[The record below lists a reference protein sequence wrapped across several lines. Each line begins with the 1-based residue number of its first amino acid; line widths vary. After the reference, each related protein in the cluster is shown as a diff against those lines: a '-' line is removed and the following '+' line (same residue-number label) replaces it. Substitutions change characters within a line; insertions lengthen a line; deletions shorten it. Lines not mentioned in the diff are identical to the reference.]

1 MLHDVRYAA
10 RSLAKR
16 PWVTIAAALSLAL
29 GMGAAAIIFS
39 WVHGVLWHPLPGVI
53 RQTEL
58 FVVGGQSSTGGS
70 NSYSYPDYVDLRD
83 GAQSLDALIACNA
96 IGLNVGPS
104 DGRPAEQIF
113 GSFVTA
119 GYFDVLG
126 VTPALG
132 RTFTRDE
139 AETPNGPAVAVISH
153 RLWQR
158 RFGGTPAVVG
168 STIVINNRQFEIIGV
183 APEQFWGTLVGAD
196 LEAWLP
202 IALQGAISTNDLLNA
217 RSVRWLQLHA
227 RLKPGVTPEQ
237 AQADLDATVRRLAA
251 AYPDIYQG
259 RRALVLPLWLTPWGA
274 PALMRGILMV
284 LSVAVSFV
292 LLLTAAN
299 VANLLVARALDRRR
313 EMAMRMALG
322 ASRGRLIRQML
333 LESLL
338 LGLLGG
344 LGATFVASWSSRLLS
359 VLSPP
364 AGFSIR
370 FNVSLDTTVLVFV
383 ICVAVVTGIL
393 SGVAFAIHGSR
404 GDAAV
409 VLREEAQSLAGGAAG
424 TRLLRRVL
432 VAAEVAIATVVLIAA
447 SMSLRS
453 IQRADRIDPGFNP
466 DGVFLAGYDLR
477 SASYSTERGR
487 GFHLRVLERLRN
499 LPGVQGVTLARSV
512 PLGLDGFANTEVTV
526 EGYAAAPAEDR
537 HVRMNT
543 VGPEYF
549 RHMQIPLRG
558 GRDFTERDNESVPLV
573 AIVNETMAKRYWKGD
588 PLGSRFSAGE
598 DVLEVIGVAAD
609 SKIFNVSE
617 EPRPFYYRPVLQQ
630 YRPDMVLHLRTAD
643 PALSAQIR
651 DAFHELD
658 PNLPVPRFY
667 TLRTHMRTS
676 LFPQLMARTLLTG
689 LAFLSIILVIVGLC
703 SVIAYAVSQRRRELA
718 IRLAFGAT
726 QQQVVGLV
734 IREGVLVVGIGVV
747 VGVAIAA
754 SLGRYASPLL
764 LGMPAFDALAFG
776 GASVVLIVLAM
787 GSALL
792 PALGARRVEPI
803 VALRH
808 Q

>member
-10 RSLAKR
+10 RSLAIR
-16 PWVTIAAALSLAL
+16 PWVTIAAAISLAL

-53 RQTEL
+53 RQSEL
-58 FVVGGQSSTGGS
+58 FAVGGQSSTGGS

-83 GAQSLDALIACNA
+83 GAQSLSALVACNA
-96 IGLNVGPS
+96 IGLSLGPS

-113 GSFVTA
+113 GSLVTA
-119 GYFDVLG
+119 NYFEVLG
-126 VTPALG
+126 VAPAMG
-132 RTFTRDE
+132 RVFSRAE
-139 AETPNGPAVAVISH
+139 AETPNGPAVVVISH

-158 RFGGTPAVVG
+158 RFDGAPSAVG
-168 STIVINNRQFEIIGV
+168 STLVINNRQFEIIGV

-196 LEAWLP
+196 LEVWLP
-202 IALQGAISTNDLLNA
+202 IAQQATISTTDLLNSRA
-217 RSVRWLQLHA
+217 VRWLQLHA
-227 RLKPGVTPEQ
+227 RLKPGVTPAQ
-237 AQADLDATVRRLAA
+237 AQADLDRLIERLAST
-251 AYPDIYQG
+251 YPEVYQN

-313 EMAMRMALG
+313 EMAMRLALG

-333 LESLL
+333 IESLM

-344 LGATFVASWSSRLLS
+344 LGATFVASWSAPLLS

-364 AGFSIR
+364 AGFAIR
-370 FNVSLDTTVLVFV
+370 FNVHLDVTVLVFV

-393 SGVAFAIHGSR
+393 AGVAFAVHGSR
-404 GDAAV
+404 ADAAV
-409 VLREEAQSLAGGAAG
+409 VLREQAQSLAGGHSG
-424 TRLLRRVL
+424 TRLRRTL
-432 VAAEVAIATVVLIAA
+432 VAAEVAIATIVLIAA
-447 SMSLRS
+447 TMSLKS
-453 IQRADRIDPGFNP
+453 IQRAERINPGFNA

-477 SASYSTERGR
+477 SVSYSTERGR
-487 GFHLRVLERLRN
+487 LFHARLLERLRAM
-499 LPGVQGVTLARSV
+499 PGVQGVTVARSV
-512 PLGLDGFANTEVTV
+512 PLGLDGFANTQVTV

-549 RHMQIPLRG
+549 RQMQIPLRG
-558 GRDFTERDNESVPLV
+558 GRDFTDRDNESAPLV
-573 AIVNETMAKRYWKGD
+573 AIVNETMAARYWKGD
-588 PLGSRFSAGE
+588 PVGSRFSVGDE
-598 DVLEVIGVAAD
+598 VLQVIGVAAD
-609 SKIFNVSE
+609 SKIINVSE

-630 YRPDMVLHLRTAD
+630 YRPDMVLHVRASD
-643 PALSAQIR
+643 PSLPTQVR
-651 DAFHELD
+651 DAVHELE
-658 PNLPVPRFY
+658 PNLPVLRLY

-676 LFPQLMARTLLTG
+676 MFPQLMARTLLTG
-689 LAFLSIILVIVGLC
+689 LAFLSIILVLVGLC

-726 QQQVVGLV
+726 HGQVVSLV
-734 IREGVLVVGIGVV
+734 IREGALVVG
-747 VGVAIAA
+747 VGVTLGFAIAVA
-754 SLGRYASPLL
+754 LGRYASPLL

-776 GASVVLIVLAM
+776 GASALLIVLAM

-792 PALGARRVEPI
+792 PALRARRVEPI

>member
-16 PWVTIAAALSLAL
+16 PWVTIAAAISLAL

-39 WVHGVLWHPLPGVI
+39 WVDGVLWHPLPGVI
-53 RQTEL
+53 RQGEL
-58 FVVGGQSSTGGS
+58 FAIGGQSSTGGS
-70 NSYSYPDYVDLRD
+70 NSYSYPDYIDLRD
-83 GAQSLDALIACNA
+83 GAQSIESLIACNA

-104 DGRPAEQIF
+104 DGRPAEQVF
-113 GSFVTA
+113 GSFVSA
-119 GYFDVLG
+119 GYFEVLG

-132 RTFTRDE
+132 RTFTRTE
-139 AETPNGPAVAVISH
+139 AETPNSAALAVISH

-158 RFGGTPAVVG
+158 RFGGAATAVG

-196 LEAWLP
+196 LEVWLP
-202 IALQGAISTNDLLNA
+202 MALQATISANDLLNA

-237 AQADLDATVRRLAA
+237 AQADLDRLVERLAA
-251 AYPDIYQG
+251 TYPDIYQN

-292 LLLTAAN
+292 LVLTAAN

-313 EMAMRMALG
+313 EMAMRLALG
-322 ASRGRLIRQML
+322 AGRGRLIRQML
-333 LESLL
+333 MESLM

-344 LGATFVASWSSRLLS
+344 IGATFVASWSARLLS

-370 FNVSLDTTVLVFV
+370 FNVGLDITVLVFV
-383 ICVAVVTGIL
+383 ISVAVVTGIL

-404 GDAAV
+404 PDAAV
-409 VLREEAQSLAGGAAG
+409 VLREEAQSLAGGSGGA
-424 TRLLRRVL
+424 RLRRVL

-447 SMSLRS
+447 TMSLRS
-453 IQRADRIDPGFNP
+453 IQRAERIDPGFNP

-477 SASYSTERGR
+477 AASYSTERGR
-487 GFHLRVLERLRN
+487 VFHSRVLERLRAV
-499 LPGVQGVTLARSV
+499 PGVQGVTLARSV
-512 PLGLDGFANTEVTV
+512 PLGLDGFANQQVTV
-526 EGYAAAPAEDR
+526 EGYAAAPAEDL

-543 VGPEYF
+543 VGPDYF
-549 RHMQIPLRG
+549 KQMQIPLRG
-558 GRDFTERDNESVPLV
+558 GRDFSERDNASAPLA

-588 PLGSRFSAGE
+588 PVGSRFSAGDE
-598 DVLEVIGVAAD
+598 VLEVIGVAAD

-617 EPRPFYYRPVLQQ
+617 TPQPFFYRPVLQQ
-630 YRPDMVLHLRTAD
+630 HRPDMVLHLRATD
-643 PALSAQIR
+643 PALSAQVR

-658 PNLPVPRFY
+658 PNLPVLRLY
-667 TLRTHMRTS
+667 TLRQHMRTS

-689 LAFLSIILVIVGLC
+689 LAFLSIILVLVGLC

-726 QQQVVGLV
+726 QRQVVGLV
-734 IREGVLVVGIGVV
+734 IREGALVVGIGVV
-747 VGVAIAA
+747 LGVAIAA

-776 GASVVLIVLAM
+776 AASATLIVLAM

-792 PALGARRVEPI
+792 PALRARRVEPI

>member
-16 PWVTIAAALSLAL
+16 PWVTVAAAISLAL

-53 RQTEL
+53 RQSEL
-58 FVVGGQSSTGGS
+58 FAIGGQSSTGGS

-83 GAQSLDALIACNA
+83 GAQSLEALIACNA

-119 GYFDVLG
+119 NYFDVLG

-132 RTFTRDE
+132 RMFTRAE

-153 RLWQR
+153 RFWQR
-158 RFGGTPAVVG
+158 RFGGAPDVVG
-168 STIVINNRQFEIIGV
+168 STVVINNRPFEIIGV

-196 LEAWLP
+196 LEVWLP
-202 IALQGAISTNDLLNA
+202 IALQGTISTNDLLNA

-237 AQADLDATVRRLAA
+237 AQADLDRLVERLAA
-251 AYPDIYQG
+251 TYPEIYQN

-313 EMAMRMALG
+313 EMAMRLALG
-322 ASRGRLIRQML
+322 ASRGRLIKQML

-344 LGATFVASWSSRLLS
+344 IGATFVASWSSRLLS
-359 VLSPP
+359 ALSPP

-370 FNVSLDTTVLVFV
+370 FNVQLDTTVLIFV
-383 ICVAVVTGIL
+383 ICVAVVTGIF

-404 GDAAV
+404 ADAAV
-409 VLREEAQSLAGGAAG
+409 VLREEAQSLAGGSNGA
-424 TRLLRRVL
+424 RLRRVL

-447 SMSLRS
+447 TMSLRS
-453 IQRADRIDPGFNP
+453 IQRAERINPGFNP

-477 SASYSTERGR
+477 SASYSTERGLV
-487 GFHLRVLERLRN
+487 FHQRMLERLRTV
-499 LPGVQGVTLARSV
+499 PGVQGVTLARSV
-512 PLGLDGFANTEVTV
+512 PLGLDGFANNEVTV

-543 VGPEYF
+543 VGPDYF
-549 RHMQIPLRG
+549 KQMQIPLRR
-558 GRDFTERDNESVPLV
+558 GRDFSERDNESAPLV

-588 PLGSRFSAGE
+588 PVGTRFSAGE
-598 DVLEVIGVAAD
+598 EVLEVIGVAAD
-609 SKIFNVSE
+609 SKIYNVSE
-617 EPRPFYYRPVLQQ
+617 APQPFFYRPVLQQ
-630 YRPDMVLHLRTAD
+630 YRPDMVLHMRASD
-643 PALSAQIR
+643 PALSAQVR

-658 PNLPVPRFY
+658 PNLPVLRLY
-667 TLRTHMRTS
+667 TLRAHMRTS

-689 LAFLSIILVIVGLC
+689 LAFLSIILVLVGLC

-726 QQQVVGLV
+726 QRQVVGLV
-734 IREGVLVVGIGVV
+734 IREGLLVVGIGVV
-747 VGVAIAA
+747 LGVGVAA

-764 LGMPAFDALAFG
+764 LGMPGFDALAFG
-776 GASVVLIVLAM
+776 GAAFTLIVLAM
-787 GSALL
+787 GSTLL
-792 PALGARRVEPI
+792 PALRARRVEPI

>member
-16 PWVTIAAALSLAL
+16 PWVTIAAAISLAL

-39 WVHGVLWHPLPGVI
+39 WVDGVLWHPLSGVI
-53 RQTEL
+53 RQGEL
-58 FVVGGQSSTGGS
+58 FAIGGQSSTGGS
-70 NSYSYPDYVDLRD
+70 NSYSYPDYIDLRD
-83 GAQSLDALIACNA
+83 GAQSIESLIACNA

-113 GSFVTA
+113 GSFVSA
-119 GYFDVLG
+119 GYFEVLG

-132 RTFTRDE
+132 RIFTRTE
-139 AETPNGPAVAVISH
+139 AETPNSAALAVISH

-158 RFGGTPAVVG
+158 RFGGAASAVG

-196 LEAWLP
+196 LEVWLP
-202 IALQGAISTNDLLNA
+202 IALQATISANDLLNA

-237 AQADLDATVRRLAA
+237 AQADLDRLVDRLAA
-251 AYPDIYQG
+251 TYPDIYQN

-284 LSVAVSFV
+284 LSVAVSLV
-292 LLLTAAN
+292 LVLTAAN

-313 EMAMRMALG
+313 EMAMRLALG
-322 ASRGRLIRQML
+322 AGRGRLIRQML
-333 LESLL
+333 MESLM

-344 LGATFVASWSSRLLS
+344 IGATFVASWSARLLS

-370 FNVSLDTTVLVFV
+370 FNVGLDITVLVFV
-383 ICVAVVTGIL
+383 ISVAVVTGIL

-404 GDAAV
+404 ADAAV
-409 VLREEAQSLAGGAAG
+409 VLREEAQSLAGGSGGA
-424 TRLLRRVL
+424 RLRRVL

-447 SMSLRS
+447 TMSLRS
-453 IQRADRIDPGFNP
+453 IQRAERIDPGFNP

-477 SASYSTERGR
+477 AASYSTERGR
-487 GFHLRVLERLRN
+487 VFHLRVLERLRAV
-499 LPGVQGVTLARSV
+499 PGVQGVTLARSV
-512 PLGLDGFANTEVTV
+512 PLGLDGFANQQVTV
-526 EGYAAAPAEDR
+526 EGYAAAPAEDL

-549 RHMQIPLRG
+549 KQMRIPLRG
-558 GRDFTERDNESVPLV
+558 GRDFSERDNESAPLA

-588 PLGSRFSAGE
+588 PVGSRFSAGDE
-598 DVLEVIGVAAD
+598 VLEVIGVAAD

-617 EPRPFYYRPVLQQ
+617 TPQPFFYRPMLQQ
-630 YRPDMVLHLRTAD
+630 YRPDMVLHLRATD
-643 PALSAQIR
+643 PALSAQVR
-651 DAFHELD
+651 DAFHELE
-658 PNLPVPRFY
+658 PNLPVLRLY
-667 TLRTHMRTS
+667 TLRQHMRTS

-689 LAFLSIILVIVGLC
+689 LAFLSIILVLVGLC

-726 QQQVVGLV
+726 QRQVVGLV
-734 IREGVLVVGIGVV
+734 VREGALVVGIGVV
-747 VGVAIAA
+747 LGVAIAS

-764 LGMPAFDALAFG
+764 LGMP
-776 GASVVLIVLAM
+776 
-787 GSALL
+787 
-792 PALGARRVEPI
+792 P
-803 VALRH
+803 
-808 Q
+808 

>member
-16 PWVTIAAALSLAL
+16 PWVTVAAAISLAL

-39 WVHGVLWHPLPGVI
+39 WVQGVLWHPLSGVI
-53 RQTEL
+53 RQSEL
-58 FVVGGQSSTGGS
+58 FAIGGQSSTGGS

-83 GAQSLDALIACNA
+83 GAQSLEALIACNA

-119 GYFDVLG
+119 GYFEVLG
-126 VTPALG
+126 VTAALG
-132 RTFTRDE
+132 RTFSRTE

-158 RFGGTPAVVG
+158 RFDGAPAVVG

-196 LEAWLP
+196 LEVWLP
-202 IALQGAISTNDLLNA
+202 MATQGTISATDLLNS

-237 AQADLDATVRRLAA
+237 AQADLDRVVERLSA
-251 AYPDIYQG
+251 AYPDVYQN

-313 EMAMRMALG
+313 EMAMRQALG
-322 ASRGRLIRQML
+322 ASRGRLIKQML

-344 LGATFVASWSSRLLS
+344 VGATFVASWSSRLLS

-370 FNVSLDTTVLVFV
+370 FNVHLDTTVLVFV

-404 GDAAV
+404 ADAAV
-409 VLREEAQSLAGGAAG
+409 VLREEAQSLAGGVSGA
-424 TRLLRRVL
+424 RLRRVF
-432 VAAEVAIATVVLIAA
+432 VAAEVAIATIVLIAA
-447 SMSLRS
+447 TMSLRS
-453 IQRADRIDPGFNP
+453 IQRAEHINPGFNP

-477 SASYSTERGR
+477 SANYSPERGR
-487 GFHLRVLERLRN
+487 VFHQRVLERLRSV
-499 LPGVQGVTLARSV
+499 PGVQGVTLARSV
-512 PLGLDGFANTEVTV
+512 PLGLDGFANSEVTV
-526 EGYAAAPAEDR
+526 DGYNAAPSEDL

-549 RHMQIPLRG
+549 RQMQIPLRG
-558 GRDFTERDNESVPLV
+558 GRDFAERDNESAPLV

-588 PLGSRFSAGE
+588 PVGSRFSAGN

-617 EPRPFYYRPVLQQ
+617 VPPPHFYRPVLQQ
-630 YRPDMVLHLRTAD
+630 YRPDMVLHLRAAD
-643 PALSAQIR
+643 PALSAEVR
-651 DAFHELD
+651 EAFHELD
-658 PNLPVPRFY
+658 PNLPVLRLY
-667 TLRTHMRTS
+667 TLRAHMRTS

-689 LAFLSIILVIVGLC
+689 LAFLSIILVLVGLC

-726 QQQVVGLV
+726 QRQVVGLI
-734 IREGVLVVGIGVV
+734 IREGALVVGIGVAL
-747 VGVAIAA
+747 GVAIAA

-764 LGMPAFDALAFG
+764 LGMPAFDPLAFG
-776 GASVVLIVLAM
+776 GASLTLIVLAM
-787 GSALL
+787 GSALM